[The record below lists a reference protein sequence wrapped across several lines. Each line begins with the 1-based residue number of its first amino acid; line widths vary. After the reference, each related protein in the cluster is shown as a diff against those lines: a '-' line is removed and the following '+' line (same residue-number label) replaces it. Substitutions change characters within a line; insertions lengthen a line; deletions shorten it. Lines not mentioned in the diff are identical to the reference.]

1 MLTYQKLDKI
11 MDYCVKGNSYQ
22 RLYVVKLPHN
32 VFVNNFTWIN
42 ELMKKKNVQESL
54 GYM

>member
-22 RLYVVKLPHN
+22 RLYTQRLRKQLYMN
-32 VFVNNFTWIN
+32 KWIN
-42 ELMKKKNVQESL
+42 EKKNVQESL